1 MRPELSHRLPSV
13 SSPDEELAMT
23 DIADYASYYET
34 QVRPRRR
41 RLRYLAVLAVWAG
54 LFIARPELALAI
66 WRERRG

>member
-1 MRPELSHRLPSV
+1 MRPELTHPAPSV
-13 SSPDEELAMT
+13 SSSDEETAMT

-41 RLRYLAVLAVWAG
+41 RLRYLAVLVVWAG